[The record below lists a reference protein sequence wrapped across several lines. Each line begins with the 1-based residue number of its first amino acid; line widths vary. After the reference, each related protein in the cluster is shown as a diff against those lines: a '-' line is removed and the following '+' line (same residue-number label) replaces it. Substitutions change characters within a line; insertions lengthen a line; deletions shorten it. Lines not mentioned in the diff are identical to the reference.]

1 MGWKA
6 SKNKP
11 RRPLP
16 FPGTISIKLT
26 LCLQCAIRCSG
37 VPWWLQIGLVS
48 VTQQTVEKYH
58 PDLTILHFDTIY
70 LHWRAGISLLI
81 GGIKTPLGRG
91 PKLPPWLKWAP
102 QCLPCHLNCHQPD
115 FFYFC
120 HLNCHQPAIRSS
132 LNCLIATNDK
142 LLAPQV
148 L

>member
-37 VPWWLQIGLVS
+37 VPWWLQIGFVS
-48 VTQQTVEKYH
+48 FTQQTVEKYH
-58 PDLTILHFDTIY
+58 PDLTILRFDTIY

-102 QCLPCHLNCHQPD
+102 QCLPCHLNCHQPE
-115 FFYFC
+115 FFIFVHDHIC
-120 HLNCHQPAIRSS
+120 CIHTELF
-132 LNCLIATNDK
+132 K
-142 LLAPQV
+142 LFDCNK
-148 L
+148 